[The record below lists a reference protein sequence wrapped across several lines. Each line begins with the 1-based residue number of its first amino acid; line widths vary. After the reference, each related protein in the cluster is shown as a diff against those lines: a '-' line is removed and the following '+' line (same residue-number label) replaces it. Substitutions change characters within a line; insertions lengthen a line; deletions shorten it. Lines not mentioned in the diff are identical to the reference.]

1 MGSFCLEL
9 CSVILQLNRFQYR
22 NIKLLNYS
30 GARVTVPIGLI
41 LHPGKQAV
49 SDIFFKLSFPVLLMV
64 EISLTPAM
72 FLRDRSCFK
81 FSLFLTLQAF
91 TPNSTPLMV
100 YHKICSEASI
110 F

>member
-1 MGSFCLEL
+1 M
-9 CSVILQLNRFQYR
+9 ILQLNHFQYR
-22 NIKLLNYS
+22 NIKIPIYS
-30 GARVTVPIGLI
+30 GARMTVPIGLI

-49 SDIFFKLSFPVLLMV
+49 CDIFFKLSFPVLLMV
-64 EISLTPAM
+64 EISPTPSM
-72 FLRDRSCFK
+72 FLRDLSYFK

-91 TPNSTPLMV
+91 TSNSTPLMV